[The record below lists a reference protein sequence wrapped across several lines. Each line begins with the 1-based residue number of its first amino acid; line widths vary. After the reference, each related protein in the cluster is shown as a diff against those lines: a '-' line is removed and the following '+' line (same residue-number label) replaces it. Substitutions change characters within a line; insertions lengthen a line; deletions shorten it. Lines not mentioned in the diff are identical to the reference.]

1 MACLNA
7 VDTLSKSK
15 RPYRIRNPPTLYTP
29 SKTGSDVPVNFKLNK
44 TKAIQ
49 KKLLATYRENDVHI
63 VYKSGTLVLTFSA
76 AVYELFK
83 CAIFKYYETSD
94 SKSCVVHT
102 KRSVTNDADSLVIE
116 NSLSVSHKNLKGQL
130 YRVNLFHTTCRTDV
144 NGKHLNEFIHTDL
157 VNVLELVYDR
167 NNVQILN
174 DRIRSACS
182 EYLCA
187 VGSESENSKKV
198 DIFCL
203 VCSKRCLTR
212 STQCSICQKWVHY
225 KCEKLHPVV
234 ISELETERNARFTCK
249 TCKSASVTKQN
260 TPSLTTGPCD
270 DNTVHCVKSKAVTC
284 NADKSIEQ
292 ESVSQKSHVQ
302 ELTRNVVAC
311 KSKEQRSESCILIEH
326 DSVDNVHESR
336 YENEASKEHQTSCM
350 ICNTPIINIERE
362 VCEICNEIVHTHC
375 TQIVI
380 VKDNDIKMCLLCAAT
395 SHQNAVN
402 SNDTPVSNTDAD
414 QLTTAI
420 CQRSTNNGPTAM
432 QNSPLTQP
440 VRKGVLQGKKSQKS
454 DTTNENN
461 TKMKDLRTKEEKLR
475 KWEEQLKLRETQLRS
490 HEEDEERRKAYIAQI
505 EARNAELQQTV
516 RILKRRIVMLEDSS
530 IDSSQTLKNQSTNSG
545 LSQNDVEKSSETNKL
560 IEGIH
565 EKVTNFIVRKVD
577 KELQALDVVNGASAI
592 PTNVA
597 NRTFVNQQIP
607 SAQVPLMRSTPH
619 HQQATVFPDSY
630 QQSPVLHNSRLI
642 STPCHYPLAMNTQA
656 VNSATG
662 MLRLTTAPNIRHFN
676 WQNFIGRPLFYGTP
690 NQPTSSNQQQH
701 FLGQRPILRLHR

>member
-1 MACLNA
+1 
-7 VDTLSKSK
+7 
-15 RPYRIRNPPTLYTP
+15 
-29 SKTGSDVPVNFKLNK
+29 
-44 TKAIQ
+44 
-49 KKLLATYRENDVHI
+49 
-63 VYKSGTLVLTFSA
+63 
-76 AVYELFK
+76 
-83 CAIFKYYETSD
+83 
-94 SKSCVVHT
+94 
-102 KRSVTNDADSLVIE
+102 
-116 NSLSVSHKNLKGQL
+116 
-130 YRVNLFHTTCRTDV
+130 
-144 NGKHLNEFIHTDL
+144 
-157 VNVLELVYDR
+157 
-167 NNVQILN
+167 
-174 DRIRSACS
+174 
-182 EYLCA
+182 
-187 VGSESENSKKV
+187 
-198 DIFCL
+198 
-203 VCSKRCLTR
+203 
-212 STQCSICQKWVHY
+212 
-225 KCEKLHPVV
+225 
-234 ISELETERNARFTCK
+234 
-249 TCKSASVTKQN
+249 
-260 TPSLTTGPCD
+260 
-270 DNTVHCVKSKAVTC
+270 
-284 NADKSIEQ
+284 
-292 ESVSQKSHVQ
+292 
-302 ELTRNVVAC
+302 
-311 KSKEQRSESCILIEH
+311 
-326 DSVDNVHESR
+326 
-336 YENEASKEHQTSCM
+336 
-350 ICNTPIINIERE
+350 
-362 VCEICNEIVHTHC
+362 
-375 TQIVI
+375 
-380 VKDNDIKMCLLCAAT
+380 MCLPCAAT

-414 QLTTAI
+414 QLTTAT

-440 VRKGVLQGKKSQKS
+440 
-454 DTTNENN
+454 
-461 TKMKDLRTKEEKLR
+461 
-475 KWEEQLKLRETQLRS
+475 EEQLKLRETQLRS

-565 EKVTNFIVRKVD
+565 EKVTNSIVRKVD

-676 WQNFIGRPLFYGTP
+676 GQNYIGRPLFYGTP